1 MSRQSANRTEY
12 LVLDPH
18 RVLLHSV
25 VYDAH
30 GSSELAKEFVGEI
43 HNVCVVREAC
53 LGGLG

>member
-30 GSSELAKEFVGEI
+30 GSSELAKEIVGVL
-43 HNVCVVREAC
+43 HKLGVVREAC